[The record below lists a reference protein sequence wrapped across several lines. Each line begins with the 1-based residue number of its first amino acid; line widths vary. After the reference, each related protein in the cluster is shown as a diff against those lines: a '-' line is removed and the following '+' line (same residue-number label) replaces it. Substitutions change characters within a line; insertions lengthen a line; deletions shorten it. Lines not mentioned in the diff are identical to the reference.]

1 MTEYTERELEEL
13 LGAYAL
19 DAVDDDER
27 EAVEAFLATS
37 PRARAEVAEHREI
50 AALLAGTG
58 AQAPDELWERI
69 AGSLEEAPPQLR
81 LALAPSV
88 DALQRDE
95 ATARSTSGGRRMV
108 ARRWMVSVTA
118 VAAAII
124 LVLGLVVLQQEN
136 RLGDVEDDLETALGD
151 LENVDIT
158 AAAGLAATDPAN
170 ATISLEGE
178 EQAPVIAVL
187 EPSGD
192 GFLIAGDLE
201 PLPADRTYQLWGLVG
216 ETPVSLGVLGND
228 PGTVAFRADAD
239 NIDALA
245 ISEEATGGAVSPSAP
260 QFVGEI

>member
-19 DAVDDDER
+19 DAVDADER

-58 AQAPDELWERI
+58 APAPDELWERI

-81 LALAPSV
+81 LALAPPA
-88 DALQRDE
+88 D
-95 ATARSTSGGRRMV
+95 ARSHGDEPTRAATGRRMV

-178 EQAPVIAVL
+178 DDAPVIAVL

-245 ISEEATGGAVSPSAP
+245 ISEEATGGAVTPSAP